1 MDWCAVSFDKLHL
14 HFSLAENFTQEHL
27 GLGKVRQKEEILA
40 KAMAKS
46 VDQDAPYPL
55 LSPLPDASSP
65 PPSSQPRPNSINSSL
80 SLTSLPSS
88 FTSLLLSLVD
98 SPAYTNLT
106 SAYLNNTF
114 NPSTPDDRRVKYFSV
129 AGRLGGVG
137 VWHPFWLPKMVLDGV
152 EERTR
157 EKMQDEFGANR
168 SESGQHPP
176 LWEREEEW
184 GNDGLVTIQSA
195 KWGEFLGVMEGCDHW
210 EMRGARGI
218 APGVIPTSLGKV
230 PGLGKM
236 DLSMNLGV
244 GDWGKFVSAWRT
256 REDANE
262 RRSGGDKGIVERRR
276 EREQDEADIKSS
288 TDRLSA
294 VMDWF
299 VEQVPL
305 TAKLNLSGGQKTGT
319 VKGEKKD
326 KKDKEKKNELGTMED
341 LERFYVAL
349 SRKLWDEG
357 L

>member
-1 MDWCAVSFDKLHL
+1 M
-14 HFSLAENFTQEHL
+14 
-27 GLGKVRQKEEILA
+27 
-40 KAMAKS
+40 
-46 VDQDAPYPL
+46 
-55 LSPLPDASSP
+55 
-65 PPSSQPRPNSINSSL
+65 
-80 SLTSLPSS
+80 
-88 FTSLLLSLVD
+88 
-98 SPAYTNLT
+98 
-106 SAYLNNTF
+106 
-114 NPSTPDDRRVKYFSV
+114 KYFSV

-152 EERTR
+152 EERSR
-157 EKMQDEFGANR
+157 KRMQDEFTANP
-168 SESGQHPP
+168 SESRPQSPP
-176 LWEREEEW
+176 LWEKEDEW

-195 KWGEFLGVMEGCDHW
+195 KWGEFLGIMEGCDHW

-218 APGVIPTSLGKV
+218 APGVLPTSLGKV
-230 PGLGKM
+230 PGLGKV

-244 GDWGKFVSAWRT
+244 GDWGKFVSAWRS
-256 REDANE
+256 REDSKE
-262 RRSGGDKGIVERRR
+262 RRHGGDRGIADRRK

-305 TAKLNLSGGQKTGT
+305 TAKLNLSSSEKADT
-319 VKGEKKD
+319 VKGEKKE
-326 KKDKEKKNELGTMED
+326 KKEKERKNELGTKED